1 MVFRVFFMGGSAAQW
16 IDLNFIPISVIF
28 SSSLGLLIYK
38 M

>member
-16 IDLNFIPISVIF
+16 IDLDFIPVSVIF
-28 SSSLGLLIYK
+28 SSSLSLLIYK

>member
-1 MVFRVFFMGGSAAQW
+1 MVFQVFFMGGSAAQW
-16 IDLNFIPISVIF
+16 IDLDFIPVSVIF

>member
-16 IDLNFIPISVIF
+16 IDLDFIPVSVIF
-28 SSSLGLLIYK
+28 SSSSGLLIYK